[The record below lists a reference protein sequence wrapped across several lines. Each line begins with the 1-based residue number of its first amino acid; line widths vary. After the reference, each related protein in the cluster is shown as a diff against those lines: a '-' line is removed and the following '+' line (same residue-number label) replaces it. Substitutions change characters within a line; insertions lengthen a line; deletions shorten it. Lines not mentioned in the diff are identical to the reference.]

1 MEYICKSFAVKYI
14 VILLFAFHPMQ
25 VESVVWLM
33 GRKDLLMTT
42 FTFLS
47 ILCFLNNKMSQP
59 ALRYLLTS
67 IFLTFALLCKPSVI
81 SIIPLF
87 VIIECLRTKS
97 IKKSSWTL
105 ILVFLGF
112 AFYHI
117 QQNNPYIFQGTG
129 FKFYQ
134 APYLTWH
141 FISRF
146 FLINSSEPMYLWY
159 KRSASGVILGYIL
172 TLSIIGYILYSLK
185 KKKWSENSMLFAS
198 TLFFVAPLHIYVIS
212 HRVFYTADR
221 YYYTMLAPFSAFIV
235 ILLFKFKN
243 KIIPVSISALFIV
256 SNFFYTQ
263 KNVEYWK
270 DSFTFWEHLLKE
282 NADSYFVNYRYA
294 RLLQRNGENELALKY
309 FRKAHDISPTR
320 SAPYIALINQLYL
333 MEQFDE
339 AMLKISQLEQYM
351 PKNKELVR
359 IKLSIYEDKYKKAK
373 THENYQQLYEYYL
386 FLELTDKAEKLA
398 KPSLTKEGQKDK

>member
-1 MEYICKSFAVKYI
+1 MAFYTSIFWDTKVFITENPNIADPSWNSLVNIWTFKAHPTEALYIPLFYTSFWIEKFLGFSENISHISNLLLHLINCFLAYKIMEYICKSFAVKYI

-185 KKKWSENSMLFAS
+185 KKKWSENSKYGDRVSCIFP
-198 TLFFVAPLHIYVIS
+198 FLH
-212 HRVFYTADR
+212 
-221 YYYTMLAPFSAFIV
+221 
-235 ILLFKFKN
+235 KN
-243 KIIPVSISALFIV
+243 
-256 SNFFYTQ
+256 
-263 KNVEYWK
+263 
-270 DSFTFWEHLLKE
+270 
-282 NADSYFVNYRYA
+282 
-294 RLLQRNGENELALKY
+294 
-309 FRKAHDISPTR
+309 
-320 SAPYIALINQLYL
+320 
-333 MEQFDE
+333 
-339 AMLKISQLEQYM
+339 
-351 PKNKELVR
+351 
-359 IKLSIYEDKYKKAK
+359 
-373 THENYQQLYEYYL
+373 
-386 FLELTDKAEKLA
+386 
-398 KPSLTKEGQKDK
+398 